1 MAELECR
8 QLSRSFGPV
17 RALEGVTLAAEP
29 GRILGLLGPNGSGK
43 TTLIKLANG
52 LLRPSGGEILVCGAA
67 PGPETRAQVSYMPE
81 RLCLPEWMSVE
92 RIAAFYADFYAD
104 FDAARAGELLARLG
118 IDGKR
123 RLRQLSKG
131 ARQKVQLAL
140 VMSRRARFYLLDE
153 PFGGLDPASR
163 DFMLDTI
170 TACRPPEAAM
180 VISTHI
186 ISDVER
192 ILDDVVFLDR
202 GMVKLASPAAQLR
215 EREGRSVDALF
226 REVFRC

>member
-131 ARQKVQLAL
+131 ARAEGPACAGHEPPRAAL
-140 VMSRRARFYLLDE
+140 PPGRALR
-153 PFGGLDPASR
+153 GLDPAPGTSCWTLSR
-163 DFMLDTI
+163 
-170 TACRPPEAAM
+170 
-180 VISTHI
+180 
-186 ISDVER
+186 
-192 ILDDVVFLDR
+192 
-202 GMVKLASPAAQLR
+202 PAAR
-215 EREGRSVDALF
+215 RR
-226 REVFRC
+226 RRW

>member
-140 VMSRRARFYLLDE
+140 VMSRRRALPPGRALRRPGPGLPGLHAGHYHGLPPAGGGDGDLDAHHL
-153 PFGGLDPASR
+153 G
-163 DFMLDTI
+163 
-170 TACRPPEAAM
+170 C
-180 VISTHI
+180 
-186 ISDVER
+186 
-192 ILDDVVFLDR
+192 
-202 GMVKLASPAAQLR
+202 
-215 EREGRSVDALF
+215 
-226 REVFRC
+226 

>member
-118 IDGKR
+118 ID
-123 RLRQLSKG
+123 
-131 ARQKVQLAL
+131 
-140 VMSRRARFYLLDE
+140 
-153 PFGGLDPASR
+153 
-163 DFMLDTI
+163 
-170 TACRPPEAAM
+170 
-180 VISTHI
+180 
-186 ISDVER
+186 
-192 ILDDVVFLDR
+192 
-202 GMVKLASPAAQLR
+202 
-215 EREGRSVDALF
+215 
-226 REVFRC
+226 

>member
-1 MAELECR
+1 MPELECR

-17 RALEGVTLAAEP
+17 RALDGVTFKAEP

-52 LLRPSGGEILVCGAA
+52 LLRPSAGEILVCGAA
-67 PGPETRAQVSYMPE
+67 PGPETREHVSYMPE
-81 RLCLPEWMSVE
+81 RLCLPEWMSAEKVT
-92 RIAAFYADFYAD
+92 AFYADFYAD
-104 FDAARAGELLARLG
+104 FDAARARELLERLG
-118 IDGKR
+118 VDGKR

-140 VMSRRARFYLLDE
+140 VMSRRARLYLLDE

-170 TACRPPEAAM
+170 TACRPPEAAL

-186 ISDVER
+186 ISDAER

-202 GMVKLASPAAQLR
+202 GGVALAEEAEALR
-215 EREGRSVDALF
+215 QREGRSVDSLF